1 MLATIRKKLDKA
13 VCFVS
18 GSFFAVSVI
27 STAIGMADRTFG
39 LGLKAVWAEEITRF
53 TMAWAMFIIMG
64 LCLRTGQQAAFTLI
78 LDTVSEKKKIAMDVV
93 IQLLVTLLFVII
105 FIFGCK
111 MAIQNMNQLS
121 PVLQIS
127 MFYPY
132 LSMPIGAVLVLF
144 ETLTALYLRGRDW
157 KALHI
162 GGVNG

>member
-1 MLATIRKKLDKA
+1 MLEAIRKKLDKV
-13 VCFVS
+13 VCFVA
-18 GSFFAVSVI
+18 GSFFTVSVL

-64 LCLRTGQQAAFTLI
+64 LCLRTGRQAAFTLI
-78 LDTVSEKKKIAMDVV
+78 LDTVSVKKRIVMEV
-93 IQLLVTLLFVII
+93 IINLLISLLFVIMLVYG
-105 FIFGCK
+105 FK
-111 MAIQNMNQLS
+111 MAIANMNQLS

-132 LSMPIGAVLVLF
+132 VSIPIGAALVLF
-144 ETLTALYLRGRDW
+144 ETMTALYLRGRDW

-162 GGVNG
+162 GGVN